1 MGFLDLFKKNDTDQK
16 KPKNTK
22 LSESVKK
29 TLEAKN
35 ISVSLDDD
43 GKGSFELVMP
53 KEGYSLYPYY
63 RIDTTTKELSI
74 IINVR
79 NVEEDITID
88 LYNKINAF
96 NIKSKYLMAKLKD
109 RIIYLEYNTKVDS
122 HKSEIIHEV
131 IESVFMLSKEIDEL

>member
-1 MGFLDLFKKNDTDQK
+1 
-16 KPKNTK
+16 
-22 LSESVKK
+22 
-29 TLEAKN
+29 
-35 ISVSLDDD
+35 
-43 GKGSFELVMP
+43 MP
-53 KEGYSLYPYY
+53 NEGYSLYPYY

-79 NVEEDITID
+79 NVSEDITID

-96 NIKSKYLMAKLKD
+96 NIKSKYLIAKLKD

-131 IESVFMLSKEIDEL
+131 IESVFMLSKEIDEH

>member
-22 LSESVKK
+22 LSDGVKK

-35 ISVSLDDD
+35 ISVSLDED

-53 KEGYSLYPYY
+53 NEGYSLYPYY
-63 RIDTTTKELSI
+63 RIDSTTKELSI

-79 NVEEDITID
+79 NVEEE
-88 LYNKINAF
+88 INAF